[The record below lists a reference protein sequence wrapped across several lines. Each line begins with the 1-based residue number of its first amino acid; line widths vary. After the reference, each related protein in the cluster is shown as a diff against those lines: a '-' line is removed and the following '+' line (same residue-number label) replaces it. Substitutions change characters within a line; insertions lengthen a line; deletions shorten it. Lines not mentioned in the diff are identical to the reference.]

1 MFKKF
6 FLGALIFVLA
16 WGVFIPLNVG
26 ANGAVISLSNA
37 TVTAGEQATV
47 TVSLAGVTDMVGFRI
62 GVTWPEQLD
71 YVSDSMALTSDTAGF
86 TIVTNENVADYAGNG
101 VLSSAA
107 SAYAVS
113 GSLNLVT
120 FRLLVPAGTAAG
132 SYTLTINPRT
142 RLNDGAI
149 PVTFQ
154 NSTITVI
161 ASPAPTPPPTY
172 PDLVVNTITL
182 MQNSTAILSGNPQAG
197 QSFYAQANFSNT
209 GEAAVNNPFY
219 INVYVDSV
227 LNSHLAVSSALAS
240 STSAKISNAVT
251 LSTVG
256 SHLISITIDSENSV
270 TESNEN
276 NNTLNQTIAI
286 VAAPV
291 SSNSATT
298 NPNNTTNSSG
308 SSTVGGST
316 SGGGSGSSYLGQPDL
331 TISDIAAVDNKIRI
345 TYSNIGTAAA
355 PGQFKINL
363 ADDYGKLSSTGEL
376 EISKIVNES
385 GILNIRA
392 SGYIDFGVLA
402 GLHYL
407 MATVD
412 SNNNIIESNEN
423 NNTFTKKIDIQG
435 CREYT
440 TVSPE
445 VEKECLAKG
454 GKMVGGKDA
463 NGCATPPKCVLPL
476 TLEGCREYTTVSPE
490 VEKECLAKGGKMV
503 GGKDANGCAT
513 TPKCVLPLTL
523 VCTQEYNPVCGVDNN
538 TYSNRCVSEKQ
549 KKVKVAYEGTCRFT
563 GTTNKFRNAYWQCY
577 DGQESNE
584 GGDTSCKT
592 SETWQQYAKEACQ
605 NHCYADGSRCGVKTF
620 KMTNECGEGATTRVS
635 NAPAQSGSQP
645 APGTDSEI
653 IKLQRQISDLEQ
665 KVIGLE
671 KNLVTRIDQSL
682 VNRVK
687 GKILLQTQANG
698 EAWYVDPASENKFYM
713 KDGGAA
719 YDIMRALGL
728 GISNANLGK
737 IPVGVQQNIYS
748 LKDSDNDGIPDNLEV
763 AIGTDPN
770 KADTD
775 GDGYDDK
782 TEVLASF
789 KPTGTDKYAY
799 DTKLIDRVKGRILLQ
814 VESHGEAWYINPN
827 DGKRY
832 YLGDGNT
839 AYNVMRFLSLGIK
852 NDDLRKIQVGEFE
865 E

>member
-16 WGVFIPLNVG
+16 WGVFMPLNVG

-37 TVTAGEQATV
+37 TVIAGEQATV
-47 TVSLAGVTDMVGFRI
+47 AVSLAGVTDMVGFRI

-132 SYTLTINPRT
+132 SYTLTVDSKT

-240 STSAKISNAVT
+240 STSAKISNAII

-298 NPNNTTNSSG
+298 TPNNTTNSSG

-385 GILNIRA
+385 GILNIGA

-463 NGCATPPKCVLPL
+463 NGCATPPKCVI
-476 TLEGCREYTTVSPE
+476 S
-490 VEKECLAKGGKMV
+490 
-503 GGKDANGCAT
+503 
-513 TPKCVLPLTL
+513 LTL

-538 TYSNRCVSEKQ
+538 TYSNRCVAEKQ

-748 LKDSDNDGIPDNLEV
+748 LKDSDNDGIQDNLEV

-852 NDDLRKIQVGEFE
+852 NDDLRKIQVGEFAE
-865 E
+865 

>member
-298 NPNNTTNSSG
+298 TPNNTTNSSG

-513 TPKCVLPLTL
+513 PPKCVIPLTL

>member
-26 ANGAVISLSNA
+26 ANGSVISLSSA

-298 NPNNTTNSSG
+298 TPNNTTNSSG

-513 TPKCVLPLTL
+513 PPKCVIPLIL

-620 KMTNECGEGATTRVS
+620 KVTNECGEGATTRVS

-713 KDGGAA
+713 KDGRAA

>member
-1 MFKKF
+1 M
-6 FLGALIFVLA
+6 
-16 WGVFIPLNVG
+16 
-26 ANGAVISLSNA
+26 
-37 TVTAGEQATV
+37 
-47 TVSLAGVTDMVGFRI
+47 
-62 GVTWPEQLD
+62 
-71 YVSDSMALTSDTAGF
+71 
-86 TIVTNENVADYAGNG
+86 
-101 VLSSAA
+101 
-107 SAYAVS
+107 
-113 GSLNLVT
+113 
-120 FRLLVPAGTAAG
+120 
-132 SYTLTINPRT
+132 
-142 RLNDGAI
+142 
-149 PVTFQ
+149 
-154 NSTITVI
+154 
-161 ASPAPTPPPTY
+161 
-172 PDLVVNTITL
+172 
-182 MQNSTAILSGNPQAG
+182 
-197 QSFYAQANFSNT
+197 
-209 GEAAVNNPFY
+209 
-219 INVYVDSV
+219 
-227 LNSHLAVSSALAS
+227 
-240 STSAKISNAVT
+240 
-251 LSTVG
+251 G

-423 NNTFTKKIDIQG
+423 NNTFTKKIDIQ
-435 CREYT
+435 
-440 TVSPE
+440 
-445 VEKECLAKG
+445 
-454 GKMVGGKDA
+454 
-463 NGCATPPKCVLPL
+463 
-476 TLEGCREYTTVSPE
+476 GCREYTTVSPE

>member
-298 NPNNTTNSSG
+298 TPNNTTNSSG

-463 NGCATPPKCVLPL
+463 NGCAT
-476 TLEGCREYTTVSPE
+476 
-490 VEKECLAKGGKMV
+490 
-503 GGKDANGCAT
+503 
-513 TPKCVLPLTL
+513 TPKCVIPLIL

-713 KDGGAA
+713 KDGRAA

>member
-298 NPNNTTNSSG
+298 TPNNTTNSSG

-385 GILNIRA
+385 GILNIGA

-423 NNTFTKKIDIQG
+423 NNTFTKKIDIQ
-435 CREYT
+435 
-440 TVSPE
+440 
-445 VEKECLAKG
+445 
-454 GKMVGGKDA
+454 
-463 NGCATPPKCVLPL
+463 
-476 TLEGCREYTTVSPE
+476 GCREYTTVSPE